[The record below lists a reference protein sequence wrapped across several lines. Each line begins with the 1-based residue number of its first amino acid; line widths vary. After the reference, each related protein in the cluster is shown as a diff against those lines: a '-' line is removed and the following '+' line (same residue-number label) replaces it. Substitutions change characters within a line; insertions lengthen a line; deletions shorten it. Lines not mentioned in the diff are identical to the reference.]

1 MCGLRCRTPA
11 SRSTRVHQAQN
22 EYEGLLGLERE
33 EPIAHF
39 VDEPDVIGQRREP
52 PEDRVLGEQ
61 ILVDGVTSS
70 TEIGIC
76 LRLLPLPRT
85 VTAPRTGPGT
95 TLPGLRANTR

>member
-1 MCGLRCRTPA
+1 MRFAVPDARLPLD
-11 SRSTRVHQAQN
+11 SRPPGPD
-22 EYEGLLGLERE
+22 EGLLGLERE
-33 EPIAHF
+33 EPIAQF
-39 VDEPDVIGQRREP
+39 VDVIGQRREP

-85 VTAPRTGPGT
+85 VTAPRTGPVT